1 MPSTVRHSPLWPDRA
16 AYSARI
22 DEARPHLITAVVA
35 AAAIALSSCSSGD
48 VGAEPAISASTS
60 AAVSTSAAPTT
71 TVPAP
76 VCVAKARAGDSLT
89 AIADRSGIT
98 LEQLVQ
104 ENLFDPTD
112 TFFPGTEFDV
122 CVGDNV
128 DPADPTLVEPPSEAV
143 MRQQQE
149 LNELFS
155 TTSMLPLGVD
165 GDSGRL
171 TRQAICAA
179 RMGLGLPVHN
189 RHLDPGS
196 DEEATIFAATGFGIP
211 EGAPTDAARW
221 ILVDQRCQV
230 IFIGEGA
237 DRVVD
242 IFPTST
248 GEEGHETFSVRARAF
263 RFDPSIETDGWH
275 DSSSFPVEIDNPL
288 NGNMYKPIYFNEGQ
302 AIHGAEY
309 IPPWPRSKGCAR
321 TFPKHQDTII
331 EWLGLQDMTEATWKV
346 GDIGAT
352 VVVQGRYTDLAD
364 TP

>member
-1 MPSTVRHSPLWPDRA
+1 MISVAPLTAEDRRA
-16 AYSARI
+16 G
-22 DEARPHLITAVVA
+22 RPQLITATVA

-48 VGAEPAISASTS
+48 VGAEPAATVSTA

-71 TVPAP
+71 TLPAP
-76 VCVAKARAGDSLT
+76 VCVAEAQAGDSLT
-89 AIADRSGIT
+89 AIANRSGIT

-112 TFFPGTEFDV
+112 TFYPGTEFDV

-128 DPADPTLVEPPSEAV
+128 DPTDPTLVEPPSEAV

-171 TRQAICAA
+171 TRQATCAA

-189 RHLDPGS
+189 RHLAPGS

-211 EGAPTDAARW
+211 EGAPTDAAKW

-309 IPPWPRSKGCAR
+309 IPPRPQSKGCAR
-321 TFPKHQDTII
+321 TFPKHQDMII

>member
-1 MPSTVRHSPLWPDRA
+1 MRPSLTLPSRTRL
-16 AYSARI
+16 
-22 DEARPHLITAVVA
+22 LTAVA
-35 AAAIALSSCSSGD
+35 ATAVMALSSCSSG
-48 VGAEPAISASTS
+48 VSGADAEASSSTVIQASTS
-60 AAVSTSAAPTT
+60 SVAPSTTIAV
-71 TVPAP
+71 P
-76 VCVAKARAGDSLT
+76 VCVVRAKAGDSLT
-89 AIADRSGIT
+89 SIAERSGIT

-104 ENLFDPTD
+104 ENLVDPAK
-112 TFFPGTEFDV
+112 TFYPGTEFDV
-122 CVGDNV
+122 CIGDVV
-128 DPADPTLVEPPSEAV
+128 DPADPTLVAPPPEAV
-143 MRQQQE
+143 KRQQTH

-155 TTSMLPLGVD
+155 ATSMLPLVVD

-189 RHLDPGS
+189 RHLAPGS
-196 DEEATIFAATGFGIP
+196 EEETTIFAATGFGIP
-211 EGAPTDAARW
+211 EGAPTDAAKW

-230 IFIGEGA
+230 IVIGEGA

-242 IFPTST
+242 VFPTST

-263 RFDPSIETDGWH
+263 RFDPAIDNDGWH
-275 DSSSFPVEIDNPL
+275 DSASFPVEIDNPL

-321 TFPKHQDTII
+321 TFPKHQDKII
-331 EWLGLQDMTEATWKV
+331 EWLGLKDMTEATWKA
-346 GDIGAT
+346 GDIGVT
-352 VVVQGRYTDLAD
+352 VVVQGRYTDLPD

>member
-1 MPSTVRHSPLWPDRA
+1 MRPSLTLPSRTRL
-16 AYSARI
+16 
-22 DEARPHLITAVVA
+22 LTAVA
-35 AAAIALSSCSSGD
+35 ATAVMALSSCSSG
-48 VGAEPAISASTS
+48 VSGADAEASSSTVIQASTS
-60 AAVSTSAAPTT
+60 SVAPSTTIAV
-71 TVPAP
+71 P
-76 VCVAKARAGDSLT
+76 VCVVRAKAGDSLT
-89 AIADRSGIT
+89 SIAERSGIT

-104 ENLFDPTD
+104 ENLVDPAK
-112 TFFPGTEFDV
+112 TFYPGTEFDV
-122 CVGDNV
+122 CIGDVV
-128 DPADPTLVEPPSEAV
+128 DPADPTLVAPPPEAV
-143 MRQQQE
+143 KRQQTH

-155 TTSMLPLGVD
+155 ATSMLPLVVD

-189 RHLDPGS
+189 RHLAPGS
-196 DEEATIFAATGFGIP
+196 EEETTIFAATGFGIP
-211 EGAPTDAARW
+211 EGAPTDAAKW

-230 IFIGEGA
+230 IVIGEGA

-242 IFPTST
+242 VFPTST

-263 RFDPSIETDGWH
+263 RFDPAIENDGWH
-275 DSSSFPVEIDNPL
+275 DSESFPVAVDNPL

-321 TFPKHQDTII
+321 TFPKHQDKII
-331 EWLGLQDMTEATWKV
+331 EWLGLKDVTEATWKA
-346 GDIGAT
+346 GDIGVT
-352 VVVQGRYTDLAD
+352 VVVQGRYTDLPD

>member
-1 MPSTVRHSPLWPDRA
+1 MRPRPTSPFRTRL
-16 AYSARI
+16 
-22 DEARPHLITAVVA
+22 VVA
-35 AAAIALSSCSSGD
+35 AMVAATAALSSCSSGD
-48 VGAEPAISASTS
+48 TGAEPAATGSTIV
-60 AAVSTSAAPTT
+60 AAPTTMAPTT

-76 VCVAKARAGDSLT
+76 VCVVRAKYGDSLT
-89 AIADRSGIT
+89 SIAERNGIT

-104 ENLFDPTD
+104 ENLIDPAD

-122 CVGDNV
+122 CVGDSV
-128 DPADPTLVEPPSEAV
+128 DPTDPTLVAPPPDAV
-143 MRQQQE
+143 MRQQTE

-155 TTSMLPLGVD
+155 TTSMLPLVVD
-165 GDSGRL
+165 GDPGRL

-189 RHLDPGS
+189 RYLVPGS
-196 DEEATIFAATGFGIP
+196 DEEATIFAATGLGIP
-211 EGAPTDAARW
+211 EGAPTDDDKW

-242 IFPTST
+242 VFPTST
-248 GEEGHETFSVRARAF
+248 GEAGHETFNVRARAF
-263 RFDPSIETDGWH
+263 RFDPALENDGWH
-275 DSSSFPVEIDNPL
+275 DSSSFPVAVDNAL

-321 TFPKHQDTII
+321 TFPEHQDKII
-331 EWLGLQDMTEATWKV
+331 EWLGLQDMTEATWKARE
-346 GDIGAT
+346 IGVT
-352 VVVQGRYTDLAD
+352 VVVQGRYTDLPD
-364 TP
+364 QS

>member
-1 MPSTVRHSPLWPDRA
+1 MRTPTTLLSRTQLLA
-16 AYSARI
+16 
-22 DEARPHLITAVVA
+22 AVVA
-35 AAAIALSSCSSGD
+35 AAALALSSCSSGD
-48 VGAEPAISASTS
+48 SDVEAAAPTST
-60 AAVSTSAAPTT
+60 AAPSTTVAPTT
-71 TVPAP
+71 TVPEP
-76 VCVAKARAGDSLT
+76 VCTVRARAGDSLT
-89 AIADRSGIT
+89 AIAERSGIT

-104 ENLFDPTD
+104 ENLIDPAK
-112 TFFPGTEFDV
+112 TFYPGTEFDV
-122 CVGDNV
+122 CVGDVV
-128 DPADPTLVEPPSEAV
+128 DSADPTLVEPPPEAV

-149 LNELFS
+149 LNELFAS
-155 TTSMLPLGVD
+155 TSMLPLGVD
-165 GDSGRL
+165 GDPGRL

-189 RHLDPGS
+189 RYLVPGS
-196 DEEATIFAATGFGIP
+196 EEEAAIFAATGFGIP
-211 EGAPTDAARW
+211 EGAPTDAAKW

-248 GEEGHETFSVRARAF
+248 GEPGHETLNVRARAF
-263 RFDPSIETDGWH
+263 RFDPALENDGWH
-275 DSSSFPVEIDNPL
+275 DSSSFPVAVDNAL

-321 TFPKHQDTII
+321 TFPKHQDMII
-331 EWLGLQDMTEATWKV
+331 EWLGLRDMTEATWKA
-346 GDIGAT
+346 GDIGVT
-352 VVVQGRYTDLAD
+352 VVVQGRYTDLPD

>member
-1 MPSTVRHSPLWPDRA
+1 MR
-16 AYSARI
+16 
-22 DEARPHLITAVVA
+22 ARPTQPSRIRLLDVVA
-35 AAAIALSSCSSGD
+35 TAAVIALSSCSSGES
-48 VGAEPAISASTS
+48 GAEAAVTASTV
-60 AAVSTSAAPTT
+60 AASSTSVAPST
-71 TVPAP
+71 TVPVP
-76 VCVAKARAGDSLT
+76 VCVVRAKAGDSLT
-89 AIADRSGIT
+89 SIAERSGIT
-98 LEQLVQ
+98 LDQLVQ
-104 ENLFDPTD
+104 ENLVDPAK
-112 TFFPGTEFDV
+112 TFYPGTEFDV
-122 CVGDNV
+122 CIGDVV
-128 DPADPTLVEPPSEAV
+128 DPADPTLVDPLPEAV

-179 RMGLGLPVHN
+179 RMGLDLPVHN
-189 RHLDPGS
+189 RNLVPGS
-196 DEEATIFAATGFGIP
+196 EEEATIFAATGFGIP
-211 EGAPTDAARW
+211 EGAPTDADKW

-248 GEEGHETFSVRARAF
+248 GEPGHETFNVRSRAF
-263 RFDPSIETDGWH
+263 RFDPALENDGWH

-309 IPPWPRSKGCAR
+309 IPAWPRSKGCAR
-321 TFPKHQDTII
+321 TFPKHQDKII
-331 EWLGLQDMTEATWKV
+331 EWLGLKDMTEATWKA
-346 GDIGAT
+346 GDIGVT
-352 VVVQGRYTDLAD
+352 VVVQGRYTDLPE

>member
-1 MPSTVRHSPLWPDRA
+1 MA
-16 AYSARI
+16 A
-22 DEARPHLITAVVA
+22 TAVM
-35 AAAIALSSCSSGD
+35 ALSSCSSG
-48 VGAEPAISASTS
+48 VSGADAEASSSTVIQASTS
-60 AAVSTSAAPTT
+60 SVAPSTTIAV
-71 TVPAP
+71 P
-76 VCVAKARAGDSLT
+76 VCVVRAKAGDSLT
-89 AIADRSGIT
+89 SIAERSGIT

-104 ENLFDPTD
+104 ENLVDPAK
-112 TFFPGTEFDV
+112 TFFPGSEFDV
-122 CVGDNV
+122 CIGDVV
-128 DPADPTLVEPPSEAV
+128 DPADPSLVAPPPEAV
-143 MRQQQE
+143 KRQQTQ

-155 TTSMLPLGVD
+155 ATSMLPLVVD

-189 RHLDPGS
+189 RHLAPGS
-196 DEEATIFAATGFGIP
+196 EEETTIFAATGFGIP
-211 EGAPTDAARW
+211 EGAPTDAAKW

-230 IFIGEGA
+230 IVIGEGA

-242 IFPTST
+242 VFPTST

-263 RFDPSIETDGWH
+263 RFDPAIDNDGWH
-275 DSSSFPVEIDNPL
+275 DSASFPVEIDNPL

-321 TFPKHQDTII
+321 TFPKHQDKII
-331 EWLGLQDMTEATWKV
+331 EWLGLKDMTEATWKA
-346 GDIGAT
+346 GEIGVT
-352 VVVQGRYTDLAD
+352 VVVQGRYTDLPD

>member
-1 MPSTVRHSPLWPDRA
+1 MRPSLTLPSRTRL
-16 AYSARI
+16 
-22 DEARPHLITAVVA
+22 LTAVA
-35 AAAIALSSCSSGD
+35 ATAVMALSSCSSG
-48 VGAEPAISASTS
+48 VSGADAEASSSTVIQASTS
-60 AAVSTSAAPTT
+60 SVAPSTTIAV
-71 TVPAP
+71 P
-76 VCVAKARAGDSLT
+76 VCVVRAKAGDSLT
-89 AIADRSGIT
+89 SIAERSGIT

-104 ENLFDPTD
+104 ENLVDPAK
-112 TFFPGTEFDV
+112 TFFPGSEFDV
-122 CVGDNV
+122 CIGDVV
-128 DPADPTLVEPPSEAV
+128 DPADPSLVAPPPEAV
-143 MRQQQE
+143 KRQQTQ

-155 TTSMLPLGVD
+155 ATSMLPLVVD

-189 RHLDPGS
+189 RHLAPGS
-196 DEEATIFAATGFGIP
+196 EEETTIFAATGFGIP
-211 EGAPTDAARW
+211 EGAPTDAAKW

-230 IFIGEGA
+230 IVIGEGA

-242 IFPTST
+242 VFPTST

-263 RFDPSIETDGWH
+263 RFDPAIDNDGWH
-275 DSSSFPVEIDNPL
+275 DSASFPVEIDNPL

-321 TFPKHQDTII
+321 TFPKHQDKII
-331 EWLGLQDMTEATWKV
+331 EWLGLKDMTEATWKA
-346 GDIGAT
+346 GEIGVT
-352 VVVQGRYTDLAD
+352 VVVQGRYTDLPD

>member
-1 MPSTVRHSPLWPDRA
+1 M
-16 AYSARI
+16 
-22 DEARPHLITAVVA
+22 RPNPTLPFRTHLVVAVATTAVM
-35 AAAIALSSCSSGD
+35 ALSSCSSG
-48 VGAEPAISASTS
+48 ASEADAAAASSTIAQVTTS
-60 AAVSTSAAPTT
+60 AVASTT

-76 VCVAKARAGDSLT
+76 VCVVRAKAGDSLT
-89 AIADRSGIT
+89 SIAERNGIT

-104 ENLFDPTD
+104 ENLVDPAK
-112 TFFPGTEFDV
+112 TFYPGTEFDV
-122 CVGDNV
+122 CIGDVV
-128 DPADPTLVEPPSEAV
+128 DPADPTLVEPPPEAV

-179 RMGLGLPVHN
+179 RMGLGLPVNN
-189 RHLDPGS
+189 RHLVPGS
-196 DEEATIFAATGFGIP
+196 EEEAAIFSATGFGIP
-211 EGAPTDAARW
+211 EGAPTDADKW

-230 IFIGEGA
+230 IVTGEGA

-248 GEEGHETFSVRARAF
+248 GEPGHETFNVRARAF
-263 RFDPSIETDGWH
+263 RFDPALENDGWH

-302 AIHGAEY
+302 AIHGAEF

-321 TFPKHQDTII
+321 TFPKHQDMII
-331 EWLGLQDMTEATWKV
+331 EWLGLQDMTEATWKA
-346 GDIGAT
+346 GDIGVT
-352 VVVQGRYTDLAD
+352 VVVQGRYSDLSD
-364 TP
+364 SP